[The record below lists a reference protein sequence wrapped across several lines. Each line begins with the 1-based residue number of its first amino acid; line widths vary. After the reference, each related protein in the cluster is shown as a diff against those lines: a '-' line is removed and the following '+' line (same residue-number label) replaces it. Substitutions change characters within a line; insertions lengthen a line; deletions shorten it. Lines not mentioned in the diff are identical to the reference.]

1 MGFHGQIH
9 KGQLAEWF
17 EHLSDIIG
25 TQVVVEVTNVKTVV
39 RHFSVG
45 VGVLVDRSRKTRN
58 VGSERGQRTR
68 SVSRG
73 DIGNQ

>member
-9 KGQLAEWF
+9 KGQLAERF